1 MNQRA
6 EVYLGLGSNLGNR
19 AAMLK
24 SARQA
29 LQALPMADFMTSS
42 VYESVPYKGAK
53 QPLYYNQVV
62 KGRTFF
68 DPEEL
73 LARCH
78 GIEAKLGRIR
88 TEWSMRKRW
97 QSRFID
103 IDILYYE
110 DLILQTDTLTIPHA
124 DMTNRGFVLM
134 PLVELAPYWIDPRYQ
149 ESMSVLF
156 EIWKARTTEPLPVR
170 IGSTPWFDENAKGG
184 EG

>member
-1 MNQRA
+1 MNQHA

-29 LQALPMADFMTSS
+29 LQALPMPDFKTSS
-42 VYESVPYKGAK
+42 VYESVPYEGAK

-62 KGRTFF
+62 KGRTSF
-68 DPEEL
+68 DPEDL

-78 GIEAKLGRIR
+78 RIEAKLGRIR
-88 TEWSMRKRW
+88 TVWSAQKRW
-97 QSRFID
+97 QPRFID

-124 DMTNRGFVLM
+124 EMTNRGFVLM
-134 PLVELAPYWIDPRYQ
+134 PLAELAPHWIDPRNQ
-149 ESMSVLF
+149 ESMSELF
-156 EIWKARTTEPLPVR
+156 ELWKARSTEPLPVR
-170 IGSTPWFDENAKGG
+170 IGTIP
-184 EG
+184 